1 MAKKEAKTEKAD
13 KVDFDLETALAE
25 CPKPEWYKKAFC
37 ITMDTSKIKSQS
49 DLNKA
54 MKTYGEMK

>member
-1 MAKKEAKTEKAD
+1 MAKKKEEK
-13 KVDFDLETALAE
+13 KEEFNLEQALKE

-37 ITMDTSKIKSQS
+37 VTMDTTKIKSQN
-49 DLNKA
+49 DLIKA